1 MKRYII
7 FDAFGNSELG
17 TQEDL
22 RDYLINELVDN
33 LKNNYDDK
41 EIIVE
46 DANQLGELAKNKG
59 THPKYYIQELENYGW
74 YVMDIAQLQ
83 KQLSDYQAYKHG
95 VGAPSYPNDCI
106 EQTLKMIEEDMK

>member
-7 FDAFGNSELG
+7 FDAFGNSMLDSEEG
-17 TQEDL
+17 L
-22 RDYLINELVDN
+22 REYLINELVDD

-41 EIIVE
+41 EMIKE
-46 DANQLGELAKNKG
+46 LANQLGELAKNKG

-74 YVMDIAQLQ
+74 YVSDLADLQ

-106 EQTLKMIEEDMK
+106 EQTLKMIQEEMK